1 MIRIRSALSA
11 DVIQNNIHVR
21 MNMPTMDSF
30 NPIPS
35 LNHWFTLSNRH
46 GRTNGKAKQQEW
58 FHGVFREASS
68 TWENHDRADDISLDL
83 EALQEDDELK
93 NFEVQF

>member
-1 MIRIRSALSA
+1 
-11 DVIQNNIHVR
+11 

-35 LNHWFTLSNRH
+35 LNHWFALSNRH

-68 TWENHDRADDISLDL
+68 TWENHDRADDISL